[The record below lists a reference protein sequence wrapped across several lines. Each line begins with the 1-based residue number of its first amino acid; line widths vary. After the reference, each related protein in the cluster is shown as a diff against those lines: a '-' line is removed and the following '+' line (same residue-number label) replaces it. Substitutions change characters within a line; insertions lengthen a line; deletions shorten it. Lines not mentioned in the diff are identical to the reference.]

1 MNRGLL
7 FSLPESITAIPTLYA
22 GTYLGEHI
30 LLNSTWRWGYGMWAI
45 VLPATAV
52 PTVTMMI
59 WMGQRAKRLGL
70 IAEKISFF
78 KGAGS
83 GPVNK
88 AKHVV
93 DKLDLLGSLLLAGG
107 LAMTLIPITIAGRNN
122 TDEWKKPSS
131 IVLIII
137 GVLTIIAFAVWDGKY
152 ASNPII
158 PYKTIRERNVI
169 IACASVVVIACADSI
184 YRPFLSSFLQVAGFY
199 TPGAAT
205 RVDNSQ
211 RIAVNIGS
219 LFCGVCLKFI
229 KNTKPFILLGAVIIT
244 LANGLPIYLTNIDGS
259 HIANEAA
266 FITSKALLGVGRGF
280 AQVSLQVSL
289 QAALQ
294 QEYVAVATAV
304 YLASLGFGSNIGVT
318 ISGAMWNSLLPR
330 KLSTKF
336 EQAEAQSIFQSI
348 VVAKKYENGSL
359 ERASINECY
368 RQTQQ
373 TLAIASVCVS
383 AVLLVLVWFSRNV
396 TLGEEDKKR
405 ALQADEELA
414 WAMKAQEG
422 QRETPANQTRA

>member
-1 MNRGLL
+1 
-7 FSLPESITAIPTLYA
+7 
-22 GTYLGEHI
+22 
-30 LLNSTWRWGYGMWAI
+30 MWAI